1 MTTSGRLWYNNAVI
15 GHARGGQAALEYVLS
30 LAGLLVVVG
39 ILWGLV
45 RVTMRHSERTEN
57 LVAADCP

>member
-1 MTTSGRLWYNNAVI
+1 MMRK
-15 GHARGGQAALEYVLS
+15 GQAMLEYVLS

-45 RVTMRHSERTEN
+45 AVAFRHAERTEN
-57 LVAADCP
+57 LVTSDCP